1 MNTFHKDL
9 QTGKKGETAAAAAL
23 AERGWRTTDLSDSP
37 QYQKQDIDFRAEKNN
52 ITLTVEVKTD
62 SVISRTGNMFI
73 ETRQNEKDGYPAKAG
88 LGWYHYCKADI
99 IFYIDSTN
107 KRMYCFYLNSLRK
120 YIDTHSCPTAA
131 HYDSYKQVVG
141 ILVNINSFFSWLEEQ
156 KSYNQ
161 IIEVSKWL

>member
-9 QTGKKGETAAAAAL
+9 KTGKKGETAAAAAL

-37 QYQKQDIDFRAEKNN
+37 QYQKQDIDFRAEKDN
-52 ITLTVEVKTD
+52 INLTVEVKTD
-62 SVISRTGNMFI
+62 SVINRTGNMFI
-73 ETRQNEKDGYPAKAG
+73 ETRQGNHD
-88 LGWYHYCKADI
+88 GWYHYCKADI

-107 KRMYCFYLNSLRK
+107 KRIYCFSLSSLRK

-156 KSYNQ
+156 KSFNQ